1 MCGISG
7 KVNFQEKINPEDLLD
22 SISIIKSRGPDKEN
36 IIIDGP
42 CGLAHARLAILDL
55 SKTGDQPMVSSN
67 GQFICVFNGEIYN
80 FQKIRKK
87 LENKKVTFKGS
98 SDTEVLL
105 ESWNVWGSK
114 TLDYL
119 DGMFAFAI
127 WDKFNK
133 KLFIARDRIGE
144 KPLYYS
150 LEKNAINFASRP
162 ACLFKLD
169 KKIKKNFSTQGIR
182 YFLESGYFPSEFSV
196 NENIKK
202 LKAGQL
208 LEFDEKGLKTQSYW
222 NSNTIKTN
230 YKLKE
235 KDEEKILDE
244 LDSLLYESVKER
256 MISDV
261 PIGAFLSGGIDSS
274 IVVAMMSKISSRP
287 IKTFTIG
294 FREKDYDESSYAEQV
309 ANFLNTEHTCKILE
323 VSDLLSLLPDFLQN
337 FDEPFFD
344 SSAFPSMAVSQLA
357 REKVK
362 VCLTGDGGDELF
374 GGYHYYKIVYFLNIF
389 FKLPKNLRIYLAKVI
404 NFLPNH
410 SFKLLAAALKKSSID
425 ESFAFSRSIAK
436 DFHSI
441 LNKDVIKSTLSL
453 ESLFK
458 LESKNFP
465 KNLHAVER
473 SMRLDSKFTLCD
485 DYLQKTDLSS
495 MTYSLE
501 TRTPFLEK
509 SLIEWSMELPHQLKV
524 NASKSKYLLKKLL
537 YRYVPKSLVDRPK
550 QGFGVP
556 IDSWLRNELKDWAN
570 EKITNKD
577 NYKNLPLNQEA
588 LTKLFHLH
596 LSGKRDAHPLIWAS
610 LMLLE
615 FNRNLNSEK

>member
-7 KVNFQEKINPEDLLD
+7 RVNFQEKINSEDLLE
-22 SISIIKSRGPDKEN
+22 SISLIRSRGPDREN
-36 IIIDGP
+36 IWLEGS

-55 SKTGDQPMVSSN
+55 SETGNQPMISSN
-67 GQFICVFNGEIYN
+67 EQFVCVFNGEIYN
-80 FQKIRKK
+80 FQKLRKK
-87 LENKKVTFKGS
+87 LENYKVVFKGS

-105 ESWNVWGSK
+105 ESWNVWGQK
-114 TLDYL
+114 TLNYL

-127 WDKFNK
+127 WDKLNK
-133 KLFIARDRIGE
+133 QLFIARDRIGE

-150 LEKNAINFASRP
+150 LENNGINFASRP
-162 ACLFKLD
+162 SCLFKLD
-169 KKIKKNFSTQGIR
+169 KKISKSLSIQGIR

-202 LKAGQL
+202 LKAGQIL
-208 LEFDEKGLKTQSYW
+208 KFDEKGLSLNNYW
-222 NSNTIKTN
+222 SSNNIKTN
-230 YKLKE
+230 FKFTE

-244 LDSLLYESVKER
+244 LDSLLYDSVKER

-274 IVVAMMSKISSRP
+274 IVVAMMTKISNHP

-294 FREKDYDESSYAEQV
+294 FEEKDYDESLYAEKV
-309 ANFLNTEHTCKILE
+309 ANYLNTEHTCKILG
-323 VSDLLSLLPDFLQN
+323 VNDLLKLMPDFLKN

-344 SSAFPSMAVSQLA
+344 SSAFPSMAVSSLA

-374 GGYHYYKIVYFLNIF
+374 GGYHYYRIIYLLNF
-389 FKLPKNLRIYLAKVI
+389 FFSLPKNMRISLAKVLS
-404 NFLPNH
+404 FLPNH
-410 SFKLLAAALKKSSID
+410 RFKLLGAALNKSSI
-425 ESFAFSRSIAK
+425 EKSFAFSRSIAK
-436 DFHSI
+436 DFGS
-441 LNKDVIKSTLSL
+441 LLSKDLINSTVSL
-453 ESLFK
+453 ESLFEK
-458 LESKNFP
+458 ESESFP

-473 SMRLDSKFTLCD
+473 SMRLDSQFTLCD

-509 SLIEWSMELPHQLKV
+509 SLIEWSMELPHQFKV
-524 NASKSKYLLKKLL
+524 RGTKSKYLLKKLL
-537 YRYVPKSLVDRPK
+537 YRYVPKNLVDRPK
-550 QGFGVP
+550 RGFGVP
-556 IDSWLRNELKDWAN
+556 IDYWLRNQLKDWAQ
-570 EKITNKD
+570 EKINNKK

-588 LTKLFHLH
+588 LIRLFNLH

-615 FNRNLNSEK
+615 FNKNLISEK

>member
-7 KVNFQEKINPEDLLD
+7 RVNFQGEINSKDLLE
-22 SISIIKSRGPDKEN
+22 SISLIRSRGPDKEN
-36 IIIDGP
+36 IWLEGP

-55 SKTGDQPMVSSN
+55 SETGSQPMISSN
-67 GQFICVFNGEIYN
+67 NQFVCVFNGEIYN
-80 FQKIRKK
+80 FKKLRKK
-87 LENKKVTFKGS
+87 LENNKVVFKGS

-105 ESWNVWGSK
+105 ESWNVWGQK
-114 TLDYL
+114 TLNYL

-127 WDKFNK
+127 WDKLNK
-133 KLFIARDRIGE
+133 QLFVARDRIGE

-150 LEKNAINFASRP
+150 LENNGINFASRP
-162 ACLFKLD
+162 SCLFKLN
-169 KKIKKNFSTQGIR
+169 KKISKGLSIQGIR

-202 LKAGQL
+202 LRAGQIL
-208 LEFDEKGLKTQSYW
+208 KFDEKGLSLNNYW
-222 NSNTIKTN
+222 SSNNIKTN
-230 YKLKE
+230 YKFNE

-244 LDSLLYESVKER
+244 LDSLLYNSVKER

-274 IVVAMMSKISSRP
+274 IVVAMMTKISNHP

-294 FREKDYDESSYAEQV
+294 FKEKDYDESLYAQDV
-309 ANFLNTEHTCKILE
+309 ANYLHTEHTCKILG
-323 VSDLLSLLPDFLQN
+323 VNDLLELIPDFLKN

-344 SSAFPSMAVSQLA
+344 SSAFPSMAVSSLA

-374 GGYHYYKIVYFLNIF
+374 GGYHYYKIIYLLNIF
-389 FKLPKNLRIYLAKVI
+389 FSAPKNIRISLAKVLS
-404 NFLPNH
+404 FLPNH
-410 SFKLLAAALKKSSID
+410 RLKLLGAALNKSTI
-425 ESFAFSRSIAK
+425 EKSFAFSRSIAK
-436 DFHSI
+436 DFAS
-441 LNKDVIKSTLSL
+441 LLSKDVINSTFSL
-453 ESLFK
+453 ESLFEA
-458 LESKNFP
+458 ESANFP

-473 SMRLDSKFTLCD
+473 SMRLDSQFTLCD

-509 SLIEWSMELPHQLKV
+509 SLIEWSMELPHRFKV
-524 NASKSKYLLKKLL
+524 RGTKSKYLLKKLL
-537 YRYVPKSLVDRPK
+537 YRYVPKNLVDRPK
-550 QGFGVP
+550 RGFGVP
-556 IDSWLRNELKDWAN
+556 IDSWLRNELKDWAQ
-570 EKITNKD
+570 EKINNHK

-588 LTKLFHLH
+588 LIELFNLH

-615 FNRNLNSEK
+615 FNKNLISEK

>member
-7 KVNFQEKINPEDLLD
+7 KVNFQEKIDSRDLLD
-22 SISIIKSRGPDKEN
+22 SISLIQSRGPDKES
-36 IIIDGP
+36 IWTDGP
-42 CGLAHARLAILDL
+42 CGLAHARLSIIDL
-55 SKTGDQPMVSSN
+55 SETGNQPMVSSN
-67 GQFICVFNGEIYN
+67 NQFVCVFNGEIYN
-80 FQKIRKK
+80 FQKLKRK
-87 LENKKVTFKGS
+87 LENKKVIFKGS

-105 ESWNVWGSK
+105 ESWNIWGSK
-114 TLDYL
+114 TLRYL
-119 DGMFAFAI
+119 NGMFAFAI
-127 WDKFNK
+127 WDKLNK

-150 LEKNAINFASRP
+150 LEKNGINFASRP
-162 ACLFKLD
+162 SCLYKLD
-169 KKIKKNFSTQGIR
+169 KKIKKDFSIQGIR

-202 LKAGQL
+202 LKAGQI
-208 LEFDEKGLKTQSYW
+208 LEFDEKGLIVKNYW

-230 YKLKE
+230 YSFKE

-244 LDSLLYESVKER
+244 LDSLLYNSVKER

-261 PIGAFLSGGIDSS
+261 PLGAFLSGGIDSS
-274 IVVAMMSKISSRP
+274 IVVAMMSKISRNP
-287 IKTFTIG
+287 VKTFTIG
-294 FREKDYDESSYAEQV
+294 FKEKDFDESSYAEMV
-309 ANFLNTEHTCKILE
+309 ANYLNTEHTCKILE
-323 VSDLLSLLPDFLQN
+323 VSDLLALLPDFLKN

-344 SSAFPSMAVSQLA
+344 TSAFPTMAVSKLA

-374 GGYHYYKIVYFLNIF
+374 GGYHYYRIIYFLNIF
-389 FKLPKNLRIYLAKVI
+389 FKLPKNIRFSFAKVI
-404 NFLPNH
+404 SLLPNH
-410 SFKLLAAALKKSSID
+410 SFKLLGAALKKSSID

-436 DFHSI
+436 DFHSL
-441 LNKDVIKSTLSL
+441 LNKDVLKSTLGL
-453 ESLFK
+453 EGLFK
-458 LESKNFP
+458 IESNNFP
-465 KNLHAVER
+465 DNLHAVER
-473 SMRLDSKFTLCD
+473 SMRLDSKFILCD

-495 MTYSLE
+495 MAYSLE

-524 NASKSKYLLKKLL
+524 NGSKSKYLLKKLL

-550 QGFGVP
+550 RGFGAP
-556 IDSWLRNELKDWAN
+556 IGSWLRNELKIWAN
-570 EKITNKD
+570 EKITDKD

-615 FNRNLNSEK
+615 FNRNLISEK

>member
-7 KVNFQEKINPEDLLD
+7 KVNFQEKINSRDLLD
-22 SISIIKSRGPDKEN
+22 SISLIRSRGPDKES
-36 IIIDGP
+36 IWIDES

-55 SKTGDQPMVSSN
+55 SETGNQPMVSSN
-67 GQFICVFNGEIYN
+67 GQFVCVFNGEIYN
-80 FQKIRKK
+80 FQKLRKK
-87 LENKKVTFKGS
+87 LENKKVIFKGS

-105 ESWNVWGSK
+105 ECWSIWGSE
-114 TLDYL
+114 TLRYL
-119 DGMFAFAI
+119 NGMFAFAI
-127 WDKFNK
+127 WDKFNR
-133 KLFIARDRIGE
+133 KLYLARDRIGE

-150 LEKNAINFASRP
+150 FEENGINFASRP
-162 ACLFKLD
+162 SCLFKLN
-169 KKIKKNFSTQGIR
+169 KKIKKNFSIQGIR

-202 LKAGQL
+202 LKAGQF
-208 LEFDEKGLKTQSYW
+208 LEFDEQGVNIHNYW

-230 YKLKE
+230 YKFKD
-235 KDEEKILDE
+235 KDEEKIIDE
-244 LDSLLYESVKER
+244 LESLLYNSVRER

-274 IVVAMMSKISSRP
+274 IVVAMMSKISNRP

-294 FREKDYDESSYAEQV
+294 FKEKDYDESPYAEKV

-323 VSDLLSLLPDFLQN
+323 VSDLLSLLPDFLKN

-374 GGYHYYKIVYFLNIF
+374 GGYHYYRIIYFLNIF
-389 FKLPKNLRIYLAKVI
+389 FKLPKNMRISFAKVI
-404 NFLPNH
+404 SFLPNH
-410 SFKLLAAALKKSSID
+410 SFKLLGAALNKSSID

-441 LNKDVIKSTLSL
+441 LNKDVIKSTHGL

-458 LESKNFP
+458 IESKNFP
-465 KNLHAVER
+465 DNLHAVER

-509 SLIEWSMELPHQLKV
+509 SLIEWSMELPHQLKL
-524 NASKSKYLLKKLL
+524 NGSKSKYLLKKLL

-550 QGFGVP
+550 RGFGVP
-556 IDSWLRNELKDWAN
+556 IDSWLRNELKNWAN
-570 EKITNKD
+570 EKITNKE

-596 LSGKRDAHPLIWAS
+596 LSGKRDAHPLLWAS

-615 FNRNLNSEK
+615 FNKNLISEK